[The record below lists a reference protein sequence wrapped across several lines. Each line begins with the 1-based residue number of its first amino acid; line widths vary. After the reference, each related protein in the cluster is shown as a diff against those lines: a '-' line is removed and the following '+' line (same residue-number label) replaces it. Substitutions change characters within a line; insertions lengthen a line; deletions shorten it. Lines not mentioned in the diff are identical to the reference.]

1 MSESAPNTS
10 SNESSSDNIKKPPF
24 FVFRLPPGF
33 SFGEICLAPKAQ
45 PQVEIS
51 REEAIARC
59 LRSGPPLLGLGRQTQ
74 KNDDEKNG
82 DDDDDEKKNKE
93 RIATAPLMMM
103 ELQTSSGSDSS
114 ENQTLIKHAVAES
127 KVESYSQHGS
137 SSAASSPPL
146 PSLSS
151 TCPPVVQFH
160 ILHTGNFVRVATM
173 PGRLY
178 WLAQNAS
185 MHQSPDWK
193 LHIAC
198 RPCDVAIV
206 WNLVVLPV
214 FFEHVTVFTVGM
226 KAVLTATRN
235 EETGQFTTT
244 SGEEHWPDEQTGR
257 EVTVY
262 LFADDQMYDE
272 NLIGEQPVFVD
283 EENDECEDGN
293 DVQADANEEG
303 NVDEEKQQIP
313 TTAATLENRHEPT
326 SERAKNPRKNEKRRR
341 QFDKNHLWVGDDPL
355 LSDHWRVLLRRASN
369 YSSQD
374 LIHFVESIQQ
384 RMDVYQIPT
393 RGCAAGDLPLTRS
406 VSLRNEAYT
415 CGLAV
420 NERWRHEE
428 TRRDNN
434 NKNNKMT
441 TTTPS
446 RANDLALMYPMNDWG
461 WNAAAQRVPES
472 LQGLIA
478 HFNPDEVVE
487 FSFAAER
494 SRRRSTKGEN
504 SEECCC

>member
-1 MSESAPNTS
+1 MSDDAPKTL
-10 SNESSSDNIKKPPF
+10 SNENKNSNEKPPF

-51 REEAIARC
+51 REDAIARC
-59 LRSGPPLLGLGRQTQ
+59 LRSGPPLLGLGRQ
-74 KNDDEKNG
+74 NSKNG
-82 DDDDDEKKNKE
+82 DDDDGAQAESQQRPPPPTRE
-93 RIATAPLMMM
+93 LSAPLMM
-103 ELQTSSGSDSS
+103 ELQTSSGSCSVGSAFSGESSS
-114 ENQTLIKHAVAES
+114 ESKQLLLRHGADFAAAES
-127 KVESYSQHGS
+127 KVEVYSHKNNDKKQKEDKNGVS
-137 SSAASSPPL
+137 SSSFSSPP
-146 PSLSS
+146 
-151 TCPPVVQFH
+151 PVIQFH

-178 WLAQNAS
+178 WLVQNAT

-214 FFEHVTVFTVGM
+214 FFEHVTISTVGM

-244 SGEEHWPDEQTGR
+244 SGEEHWPEQQTGR

-262 LFADDQMYDE
+262 LFSDDPMYDE
-272 NLIGEQPVFVD
+272 NLIGEQPVDD
-283 EENDECEDGN
+283 EENNVEDKDDDDDDDDEN
-293 DVQADANEEG
+293 
-303 NVDEEKQQIP
+303 KQQ
-313 TTAATLENRHEPT
+313 LKNQYEPT
-326 SERAKNPRKNEKRRR
+326 SEASTKQKQKRRR
-341 QFDKNHLWVGDDPL
+341 FDKNHLWVGDDPL
-355 LSDHWRVLLRRASN
+355 LSDWWRVLLRRASN

-415 CGLAV
+415 CGEAV
-420 NERWRHEE
+420 NERRLESA
-428 TRRDNN
+428 RNN
-434 NKNNKMT
+434 NINNTM
-441 TTTPS
+441 TTPS
-446 RANDLALMYPMNDWG
+446 RADDSTLMYPMNDWG

-478 HFNPDEVVE
+478 HFNSDEIVE
-487 FSFAAER
+487 FSFDTQRNGR
-494 SRRRSTKGEN
+494 SKKGEN
-504 SEECCC
+504 VGNCCC